1 MKDKRSLFMDT
12 EGLEKPFYGLLYC
25 IRYEAQGKL
34 HWQLHHQELLLYYSQ
49 EVEHHIPDLKS
60 LWKFLRIQCVV

>member
-1 MKDKRSLFMDT
+1 MKAERSLFMDT
-12 EGLEKPFYGLLYC
+12 EGLEKLFYGLLYY
-25 IRYEAQGKL
+25 IHYEAKGKL
-34 HWQLHHQELLLYYSQ
+34 HWQLHHQELLLYCSQ